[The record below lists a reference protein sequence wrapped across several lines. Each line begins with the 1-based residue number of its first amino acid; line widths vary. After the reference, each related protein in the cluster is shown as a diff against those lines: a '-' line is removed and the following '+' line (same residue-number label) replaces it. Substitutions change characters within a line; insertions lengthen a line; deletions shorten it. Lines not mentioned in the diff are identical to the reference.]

1 MQVVNFRQMKDGTKE
16 EYHFLEGLED
26 EFQKQLPD
34 RIMKEL
40 ADLEEGLTGYRVNR
54 LEHSLISATMAEAD
68 GADLD
73 WIVAALVHDIGDGLA
88 PKNHDSIASAIIA
101 PYVREEC
108 TWVLKTHG
116 IFQMVYYA
124 HHFDDDP
131 YARDKYKDHPLY
143 QKAIDFCE
151 FWDQSAFDPDFEYKP
166 LEYWRPMVEE
176 VFSRKAWDPAILQ
189 SGVEMPLRAA
199 A

>member
-1 MQVVNFRQMKDGTKE
+1 MEIVNFRQMKDGTKE
-16 EYHFLEGLED
+16 EYHFLEKLED
-26 EFQKQLPD
+26 EFQKELPG
-34 RIMKEL
+34 RIMREL
-40 ADLEEGLTGYRVNR
+40 AELEEGLTGYRVNR

-68 GADLD
+68 GADID

-88 PKNHDSIASAIIA
+88 PKNHDTIASAIVA

-124 HHFDDDP
+124 QHFDDDP

-151 FWDQSAFDPDFEYKP
+151 FWDQSAFDPDYEYKP

-176 VFSRKAWDPAILQ
+176 VFSRKAWDPAVLH
-189 SGVEMPLRAA
+189 SGVEMPLKAA